1 MLEKDL
7 KTKIFNYIALDENDL
22 SVFNTRNAVN
32 LLPKLDSEKL
42 ISIINLESVNNLRR
56 INKFHKKV
64 NESLNVG
71 SIYVSCGET
80 ITQRENRIKK
90 KIIFGFKHAFILLD
104 FIYKRVMP
112 KLPITKHIYFS
123 ITRGRNRVLS
133 KAEILGRL
141 NSCGFTTL
149 KYFNYKNRL
158 YVISKKNEIIK
169 PYVKPSYGPLIS
181 LNRIGFKG
189 KIFKVYKFRTM
200 HPYSEFIQ
208 EDVHKENKLNT
219 KGKLSNDFRL
229 TSWGKFLRK
238 YWIDELPQIY
248 NLLRGDIKLVGPRA
262 LSEHYFSLYPK
273 DIQDLRISIK
283 PGLIP
288 PYYADMPNCFQEI
301 IESERKFIQQKIKSP
316 IITSIKYF
324 FLSMVNILLKGAR
337 SS

>member
-1 MLEKDL
+1 MDSYL
-7 KTKIFNYIALDENDL
+7 KKKIFDYVSINEDKL
-22 SVFNTRNAVN
+22 SIFSTRNAN
-32 LLPKLDSEKL
+32 NILPNKNSKKLDFIFNNE
-42 ISIINLESVNNLRR
+42 NVNNIRR

-64 NESLNVG
+64 NESLNVE
-71 SIYVSCGET
+71 SIYLSCGET
-80 ITQRENRIKK
+80 IIQRENRIKK
-90 KIIFGFKHAFILLD
+90 KIIFGFKHAFVLLD

-112 KLPITKHIYFS
+112 KLPITKQIYFS
-123 ITRGRNRVLS
+123 ITRGHNRVLS
-133 KAEILGRL
+133 KAEMLGRL
-141 NSCGFTTL
+141 SSCGFTIL
-149 KYFNYKNRL
+149 EYFNYKNRL

-169 PYVKPSYGPLIS
+169 PYLKPSYGPLIS

-189 KIFKVYKFRTM
+189 KIFKIYKFRTM

-219 KGKLSNDFRL
+219 KGKLSKDFRL

-288 PYYADMPNCFQEI
+288 PYYADMPNSFEEI
-301 IESERKFIQQKIKSP
+301 IESERKFLQQKIKSP